1 MLKLKAAATDV
12 VIARSP
18 LNLRL
23 IVVVVYQLS
32 PFLMM
37 LVLFYDDVDE
47 QEQEEHK
54 IRSGGTPRLG

>member
-18 LNLRL
+18 LTLRL

-47 QEQEEHK
+47 QEQA
-54 IRSGGTPRLG
+54 GGT